1 MKSFL
6 SEDFLL
12 HSDTAKRLFFDHAEK
27 MPIIDYHS
35 HLPPSEIAEDK
46 QFQNITDIWLKG
58 DHYKW
63 RAMRTLGIDE
73 RFITGESSDREKFD
87 KWSYAIPY
95 TVRNPLYHWS
105 HMELKNY
112 FGIIKLLRPETSDE
126 IYSECN
132 EYLKQPDFTAKQLLQ
147 RMDVRVVCTT
157 DDPVDSLSDH
167 ERIKNQEFGIKVLP
181 TFRPDSVYSFDH
193 PESYNSYIDKLEEVT
208 DNKINSL
215 DSLLNALEKRI
226 DFFHHLGC
234 RLSDHGLKR
243 MTSIGNGNIN
253 PETTFKLIR
262 NGRTLTNEEAE
273 RLQFELLIQLGKLY
287 DRYGWVQQFHL
298 GAMRNPNS
306 RMFHQF
312 GEAAGF
318 DSIGDYSQGVNLANF
333 LNELDKT
340 NQLPKTILYNLN
352 PSDNALVATM
362 AGNFNDGSVK
372 GKVQFGTAWWFL
384 DQKDGMEDQMN
395 ILSNMGLLSC
405 FVGMLTD
412 SRSFL
417 SYPRHEYFRRILCNL
432 IGNDI
437 ENGEL
442 PGDIDWFGKIV
453 KDICYHNAREYFDF
467 E

>member
-1 MKSFL
+1 MKSFI

-27 MPIIDYHS
+27 MPIIDFHS

>member
-1 MKSFL
+1 MKNFL

-12 HSDTAKRLFFDHAEK
+12 HTDTARKLYFEHAAG

-35 HLPPSEIAEDK
+35 HLPPSEIAENK
-46 QFQNITDIWLKG
+46 QFSNITSIWLKG

-73 RFITGESSDREKFD
+73 EYITGSADDRQKFD
-87 KWSYAIPY
+87 KWAYAIPY

-112 FGIIKLLRPETSDE
+112 FGIQELLKPETSHD
-126 IYSECN
+126 IYSTCN
-132 EYLKQPDFTAKQLLQ
+132 EFLKQSDFTAKKLLQ
-147 RMDVRVVCTT
+147 RMDVRAVCTT
-157 DDPVDSLSDH
+157 DDPVDTLTDH
-167 ERIKNQEFGIKVLP
+167 QRIKNQGFSIKVLP
-181 TFRPDSVYSFDH
+181 TFRPDQVYSFDH
-193 PESYNSYIDKLEEVT
+193 PGPYNDYIDKLEEVT
-208 DNKINSL
+208 GNKINSL
-215 DSLLNALEKRI
+215 DNLLECLENRI
-226 DFFHHLGC
+226 DFFHIHGC
-234 RLSDHGLKR
+234 RLSDHGLER
-243 MTSIGNGNIN
+243 MVYIQNGSSD
-253 PETTFKLIR
+253 PETSFQSIR
-262 NGRTLTNEEAE
+262 NGKSLSDEDKY
-273 RLQFELLIQLGKLY
+273 RLKYEILIQLGKLY
-287 DRYGWVQQFHL
+287 NRYGWVQQFHL

-306 RMFHQF
+306 RMFHKF

-318 DSIGDYSQGVNLANF
+318 DSIGDYSQGESLAKF

-340 NQLPKTILYNLN
+340 DELPKTILYNLN
-352 PSDNALVATM
+352 PSDNALMATM

-432 IGNDI
+432 IGKDI

-442 PGDIDWFGKIV
+442 PADIDWFGKIV
-453 KDICYHNAREYFDF
+453 RDICYHNANDYFDF
-467 E
+467 N

>member
-215 DSLLNALEKRI
+215 DSLLNTLEKRI

>member
-1 MKSFL
+1 MKSFI

>member
-1 MKSFL
+1 MKNFL
-6 SEDFLL
+6 SDDFLL
-12 HSDTAKRLFFDHAEK
+12 HSETAKRLFFDHAEN

-73 RFITGESSDREKFD
+73 RFITGDSSDREKFD

-112 FGIIKLLRPETSDE
+112 FGIKKLLNPESSDE
-126 IYSECN
+126 IYSVCN
-132 EYLKQPDFTAKQLLQ
+132 DFLKQPDFRAKQLL
-147 RMDVRVVCTT
+147 MKMKVEVVCTT
-157 DDPVDSLSDH
+157 DDPVHSLAAH
-167 ERIKNQEFGIKVLP
+167 REIQNQKFETRVLP
-181 TFRPDSVYSFDH
+181 TFRPDQSYAFES
-193 PESYNSYIDKLEEVT
+193 PETYNQYIDKLVRVSGRNIET
-208 DNKINSL
+208 LGDLL
-215 DSLLNALEKRI
+215 DALENRV
-226 DFFHHLGC
+226 DYFHQNGC

-243 MTSIGNGNIN
+243 LPSAGNGVIN
-253 PETTFKLIR
+253 PETCFQSIR
-262 NGRTLTNEEAE
+262 NSKTLTDEEAD
-273 RLQFELLIQLGKLY
+273 RLQFEILIHLGKLY
-287 DRYGWVQQFHL
+287 NKYGWVQQFHL
-298 GAMRNPNS
+298 GAMRNPNT
-306 RMFHQF
+306 RMYNQF

-318 DSIGDYSQGVNLANF
+318 DSIGDYSQGENLAKF

-340 NQLPKTILYNLN
+340 DQLPKTILYNLN
-352 PSDNALVATM
+352 PSDNAIMATM
-362 AGNFNDGSVK
+362 AGNFNDGSIK

-405 FVGMLTD
+405 FAGMLTD

-432 IGNDI
+432 IGKDI

-442 PGDIDWFGKIV
+442 PADHNWFGKIV
-453 KDICYHNAREYFDF
+453 RDICYHNAKDYFDF
-467 E
+467 N